1 MAIRTSNP
9 KRSRQVERMFL
20 RVHRLENVHRVVFES
35 YYGHNV
41 VPVVG
46 FRLAECGLRAVAG
59 TRDGRVNASLN

>member
-1 MAIRTSNP
+1 
-9 KRSRQVERMFL
+9 MFL